1 MASDSLETRIGLAT
15 ESGRRPTNEDYVA
28 TCHGSGA
35 GLRDTLAVIADG
47 MGGGTGGRLAAE
59 TSVRGFIDGYLGLP
73 LTLGVDRAA
82 ARALTAMNRWVHAQG
97 QRDPTRAPMATT
109 FTALVLRGREA
120 HVVHVGDTRVYRL
133 RDHRLQRLTHDHTHS
148 HPDMRHVLYRAVGLE
163 STVRADYAR
172 HELRPHD
179 RYLLCSDG
187 VHGTLT
193 DRRLQ
198 AILDERATPEEG
210 ARRIV
215 ESALEAGGHDNATAL
230 IVDII
235 GLPAADHAELASAM
249 EALPI
254 RELPRPDDVV
264 DGFRLLEMISDGRY
278 SRLFRAEDTLD
289 DSMDGGGRAT
299 SGRSGLLPSRGID
312 TSLYGRTVAETRE
325 VILKFPHPR
334 VAAETTYRRAFTR
347 EAWIA
352 SQVRSPFVTEV
363 LELASGR
370 QTRLYAVLPFYRGES
385 LEARL
390 RRAPPLKLEDG
401 VDIGLKLGRAIYA
414 LHRLRIIHR
423 DVKPENVILTQ
434 DGKTARGLRLLDLGV
449 ARLPGIEASAGEDI
463 PGTPSYMAPELFT
476 GAVGDERSDVY
487 AFGVTLYRLFS
498 GGHYPYG
505 EVEAFSHPR
514 FGKRVP
520 LSRYRPDLP
529 AWLDAILA
537 RATVVDPAERYAD
550 AMELAFD
557 LENALVHGAKTVVR
571 RQSLYERNPVRFWRI
586 ISLLLLF
593 ALIVALATR

>member
-1 MASDSLETRIGLAT
+1 MASDLLEARIGLAT
-15 ESGRRPTNEDYVA
+15 ESGRRPSNDDYVA
-28 TCHGSGA
+28 TCHGNGA
-35 GLRDTLAVIADG
+35 VLRDTLAVMGDG
-47 MGGGTGGRLAAE
+47 MGGGVNGRLAAE
-59 TSVRGFIDGYLGLP
+59 TTVRGFIDGYLSLP
-73 LTLGVDRAA
+73 PTLGIDRAA
-82 ARALTAMNRWVHAQG
+82 ARALAAMNRWVHAQG

-109 FTALVLRGREA
+109 FTALILRGREA

-163 STVRADYAR
+163 DTVRADYAR
-172 HELRPHD
+172 HELRLHD

-187 VHGTLT
+187 VHGTLA
-193 DRRLQ
+193 DSRLQ

-215 ESALEAGGHDNATAL
+215 EIALEAGSHDNATAL
-230 IVDII
+230 VVDVI
-235 GLPAADHAELASAM
+235 GLPAADQAELATAM

-264 DGFRLLEMISDGRY
+264 DGFRLLEVISDGRY

-299 SGRSGLLPSRGID
+299 SG
-312 TSLYGRTVAETRE
+312 TVAEPRE

-334 VAAETTYRRAFTR
+334 VAAEAVYRRAFAR
-347 EAWIA
+347 EAWVA
-352 SQVRSPFVTEV
+352 SLVRSPFVTEV
-363 LELASGR
+363 LELAPGR

-385 LEARL
+385 LESRL
-390 RRAPPLKLEDG
+390 RRAPPLKLEEG

-423 DVKPENVILTQ
+423 DVKPENVMLVQ
-434 DGKTARGLRLLDLGV
+434 DGKAASGLRLLDLGA
-449 ARLPGIEASAGEDI
+449 ARLPGIETTVSEDI
-463 PGTPSYMAPELFT
+463 PGTPSYVAPEQFAG
-476 GAVGDERSDVY
+476 GAGDERSDVY

-505 EVEAFSHPR
+505 EIEAFSHPR
-514 FGKRVP
+514 FGKRAP

-537 RATVVDPAERYAD
+537 RATAVEPAERHAD

-557 LENALVHGAKTVVR
+557 LENALAHGAKTVVR
-571 RQSLYERNPVRFWRI
+571 RQSLYERNPVRFWQAV
-586 ISLLLLF
+586 SLLLLL
-593 ALIVALATR
+593 ALLAALAAR

>member
-1 MASDSLETRIGLAT
+1 MTSESLEARIGLAT
-15 ESGRRPTNEDYVA
+15 ESGRRPTNDDYVA
-28 TCHGSGA
+28 TCHGNSA
-35 GLRDTLAVIADG
+35 VLRDTLAVMGDG
-47 MGGGTGGRLAAE
+47 MGGGVNGRLAAE
-59 TSVRGFIDGYLGLP
+59 TTVRGFIDGYLSLP
-73 LTLGVDRAA
+73 PTLGIDRAA
-82 ARALTAMNRWVHAQG
+82 ARALAAMNRWVHAQG

-109 FTALVLRGREA
+109 FTALILRGREA

-163 STVRADYAR
+163 DTVRADYAR
-172 HELRPHD
+172 HELRLHD

-187 VHGTLT
+187 VHGTLA
-193 DRRLQ
+193 DNRLL

-215 ESALEAGGHDNATAL
+215 ESALEAGSHDNATAL
-230 IVDII
+230 VVDVI
-235 GLPAADHAELASAM
+235 GLPAADQAELATAM

-254 RELPRPDDVV
+254 RELPRADDIV
-264 DGFRLLEMISDGRY
+264 DGFRLLDVISDGRY
-278 SRLFRAEDTLD
+278 SRLFRAEDTLE
-289 DSMDGGGRAT
+289 A
-299 SGRSGLLPSRGID
+299 
-312 TSLYGRTVAETRE
+312 RE

-334 VAAETTYRRAFTR
+334 VAAEAIYRRAFAR
-347 EAWIA
+347 EAWVA

-363 LELASGR
+363 LELPPGR

-385 LEARL
+385 LESRL
-390 RRAPPLKLEDG
+390 RRAPPLKLEEG

-423 DVKPENVILTQ
+423 DVKPENVMLVQ
-434 DGKTARGLRLLDLGV
+434 DGRAAPGLRLLDLGA
-449 ARLPGIEASAGEDI
+449 ARLPGIETAVSEDI
-463 PGTPSYMAPELFT
+463 PGTPSYVAPEQFA
-476 GAVGDERSDVY
+476 GAAGDERSDVY

-505 EVEAFSHPR
+505 EIEAFSHPR
-514 FGKRVP
+514 FGKRAP

-537 RATVVDPAERYAD
+537 RATAVEPAERHAD

-557 LENALVHGAKTVVR
+557 LENALAHGAKTVVR
-571 RQSLYERNPVRFWRI
+571 RQSLYERNPVRFWQAVA
-586 ISLLLLF
+586 LLLLL
-593 ALIVALATR
+593 ALLATLAAR

>member
-15 ESGRRPTNEDYVA
+15 ESGRRPTNDDYVA
-28 TCHGSGA
+28 TCHGNGA
-35 GLRDTLAVIADG
+35 ALRDTLAVIADG

-59 TSVRGFIDGYLGLP
+59 TTVRGFIDGYLGLP
-73 LTLGVDRAA
+73 PTLGIDRAA

-109 FTALVLRGREA
+109 FTALILRGREA

-133 RDHRLQRLTHDHTHS
+133 RDHRLQRLTLDHTHS

-163 STVRADYAR
+163 DTVRADYAR

-215 ESALEAGGHDNATAL
+215 ESALEAGSHDNATAL

-235 GLPAADHAELASAM
+235 GLPAADHAELATAM
-249 EALPI
+249 AALPI

-264 DGFRLLEMISDGRY
+264 DGFRLLEVISDGRY

-299 SGRSGLLPSRGID
+299 SG
-312 TSLYGRTVAETRE
+312 TVAEARE

-334 VAAETTYRRAFTR
+334 VATETTYRRAFTR
-347 EAWIA
+347 EAWVA

-363 LELASGR
+363 LELPPGR
-370 QTRLYAVLPFYRGES
+370 QTRLYAVLPFYRGEL

-390 RRAPPLKLEDG
+390 RRAPPLKLEEG

-423 DVKPENVILTQ
+423 DVKPENVMLAQ

-449 ARLPGIEASAGEDI
+449 ARLPGIETSAGEDI
-463 PGTPSYMAPELFT
+463 PGTPSYMAPELFA
-476 GAVGDERSDVY
+476 GAMGDERSDVY

-505 EVEAFSHPR
+505 EIEAFSHPR

-537 RATVVDPAERYAD
+537 RATAVDPTERYAD

-571 RQSLYERNPVRFWRI
+571 RQSLYERNPVRFWQI
-586 ISLLLLF
+586 ISLLLLL
-593 ALIVALATR
+593 ALIATLAAR

>member
-28 TCHGSGA
+28 TCHGNGVA
-35 GLRDTLAVIADG
+35 LRDTLAVIADG
-47 MGGGTGGRLAAE
+47 MGGGSGGRLAAE
-59 TSVRGFIDGYLGLP
+59 TTVRGFIDGYLGLP

-97 QRDPTRAPMATT
+97 QRDPTRGPMATT

-148 HPDMRHVLYRAVGLE
+148 HPDMRHVLHRAVGLE
-163 STVRADYAR
+163 DTVRADYAR

-215 ESALEAGGHDNATAL
+215 ESALEAGSHDNTTAL

-235 GLPAADHAELASAM
+235 GLPAADHAELATAM
-249 EALPI
+249 AALPI

-264 DGFRLLEMISDGRY
+264 DGFRLLEIISDGRY
-278 SRLFRAEDTLD
+278 SRLFRAEDTLE
-289 DSMDGGGRAT
+289 A
-299 SGRSGLLPSRGID
+299 
-312 TSLYGRTVAETRE
+312 RE

-347 EAWIA
+347 EAWVA

-370 QTRLYAVLPFYRGES
+370 QTRLYAVLPFYRGEL

-390 RRAPPLKLEDG
+390 RRAPPLKLEEG

-423 DVKPENVILTQ
+423 DVKPENVILAQ

-505 EVEAFSHPR
+505 EIEAFSHPR

-537 RATVVDPAERYAD
+537 RATAVDPAERYAD

-571 RQSLYERNPVRFWRI
+571 RQSLYERNPVRFWQT
-586 ISLLLLF
+586 ISLLLLL
-593 ALIVALATR
+593 ALIVVLAAG